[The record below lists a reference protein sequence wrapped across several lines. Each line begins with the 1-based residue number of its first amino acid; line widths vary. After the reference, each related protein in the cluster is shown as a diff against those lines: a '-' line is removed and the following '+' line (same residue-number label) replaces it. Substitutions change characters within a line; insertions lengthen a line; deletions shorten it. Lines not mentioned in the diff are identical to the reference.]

1 MLPHRPTQTAET
13 NTDHR
18 DQDRQH
24 RPTQTHTDPYRSTQT
39 NTDHRD
45 QHRPHRPAQ
54 AYTDHRDQHRPTPRQ
69 RQPPSLAL
77 SNCHSSALISLRRGL
92 AHLIFR
98 ISLAAVQPC
107 GNSALLITMPSCSE
121 GWHTLLTRFALTMP
135 GRRRSQSLSF
145 MNCNHAIRRL

>member
-13 NTDHR
+13 NTDDR
-18 DQDRQH
+18 DQH
-24 RPTQTHTDPYRSTQT
+24 RPTQTPTGLHKPTQT
-39 NTDHRD
+39 TETSTDH
-45 QHRPHRPAQ
+45 
-54 AYTDHRDQHRPTPRQ
+54 TDQHRPTPRQ

-135 GRRRSQSLSF
+135 VRRRSQSLSF

>member
-18 DQDRQH
+18 DQDRPH

-45 QHRPHRPAQ
+45 QHRPTQ

-135 GRRRSQSLSF
+135 VRRRSQSLSF